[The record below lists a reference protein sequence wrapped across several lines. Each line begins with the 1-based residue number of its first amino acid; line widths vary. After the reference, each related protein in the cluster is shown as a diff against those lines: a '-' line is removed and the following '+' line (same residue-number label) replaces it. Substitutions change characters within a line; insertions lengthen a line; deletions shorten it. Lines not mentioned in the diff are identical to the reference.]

1 MKIEYL
7 WHCLFC
13 GSSCEQL
20 QNGFVNI
27 LINGTQPVVLRWIL
41 INKGEDLE
49 KLAAKPGTLLLL
61 YYFTSTNVINIT
73 Q

>member
-13 GSSCEQL
+13 GSSYEQI

-27 LINGTQPVVLRWIL
+27 LINGTQPVRWIL

-49 KLAAKPGTLLLL
+49 KLAAKPVTLLLL